1 MRVVSRQII
10 RPACLLRPRA
20 RPNAI
25 PYRNVPGLGAAYSS
39 AHRESSE
46 GKNVI
51 VTGSSRGIGRSIALR
66 LAADGYNVCVND
78 VGANAAG
85 GEQVVRE
92 IEALGRRACF
102 AAADV
107 TRRAEVVDMI
117 QTCVKELGPLD
128 TMIANAGIAQVKAL
142 LDLTEEDFERMFAV
156 NVFGV
161 QNCYAEAARQ
171 MIRQGTCTA
180 ESPGKIIGAASI
192 VAFKPFA
199 LLSHYSASK
208 WAVRGLTQ
216 AYASEVAEH
225 HITVNAYAP
234 GIVGTAMWD
243 LIDAELAKKYGVP
256 QGSVINKFVTELTA
270 LGRVSVPEDVAKHVS
285 FLASSDS
292 NFITGQ
298 TQVVDGGIIFT

>member
-1 MRVVSRQII
+1 MQ
-10 RPACLLRPRA
+10 
-20 RPNAI
+20 
-25 PYRNVPGLGAAYSS
+25 
-39 AHRESSE
+39 RESSE

-102 AAADV
+102 AVADV

-117 QTCVKELGPLD
+117 QTCVQELGPLH

-142 LDLTEEDFERMFAV
+142 LDLTEEDFQRMFAV

-161 QNCYAEAARQ
+161 QNCYAEAAKQ

-180 ESPGKIIGAASI
+180 EAPGKIIGAASI

>member
-1 MRVVSRQII
+1 M
-10 RPACLLRPRA
+10 AA
-20 RPNAI
+20 
-25 PYRNVPGLGAAYSS
+25 RNVPGLGAAYSS
-39 AHRESSE
+39 MQRESSE

-78 VGANAAG
+78 VGANAEG

-92 IEALGRRACF
+92 IEALGRKACF
-102 AAADV
+102 AVADV
-107 TRRAEVVDMI
+107 TKRAEVVDMI
-117 QTCVKELGPLD
+117 QTCVKELGPLN

-142 LDLTEEDFERMFAV
+142 LDLTEEDFQRMFAV

-161 QNCYAEAARQ
+161 QNCYAEAAKQ

-180 ESPGKIIGAASI
+180 DAPGKIIGAASI